1 MSSDPV
7 RRLMELGRDL
17 QNIPLSRIPPSFTK
31 IAFICVNTF
40 ESFRFGLGKGPLE
53 DAVRFAKIFR
63 YYGFELFFLKTPH
76 VRNFL
81 RYFDPLLER
90 TSQHLVTLYLGHEVY
105 KLQSNEKEEAF
116 CFDDGVIKDEEV
128 IQHIVEKKQPGA
140 QLTLLT
146 DACRPGSIWDINEG
160 LVCGI
165 KLPPNILSIAA
176 SNNNPDSGITTIQT
190 RLESGMFTELIV
202 KALKNN
208 SAVTPDGL
216 ENNLKK
222 SLLEYH
228 QTFVVGTSSPELLTK
243 PLFFNDL
250 E

>member
-1 MSSDPV
+1 M
-7 RRLMELGRDL
+7 
-17 QNIPLSRIPPSFTK
+17 
-31 IAFICVNTF
+31 
-40 ESFRFGLGKGPLE
+40 
-53 DAVRFAKIFR
+53 
-63 YYGFELFFLKTPH
+63 
-76 VRNFL
+76 
-81 RYFDPLLER
+81 
-90 TSQHLVTLYLGHEVY
+90 
-105 KLQSNEKEEAF
+105 
-116 CFDDGVIKDEEV
+116 IKDEEV

-208 SAVTPDGL
+208 SAVTPDAL